1 MAYKIAL
8 VGATAD
14 EETEF
19 RTLLT
24 AAAQRLRQSW
34 EVSNERDADLVV
46 VDVDSVFGHMAWLK
60 ANGAGKRTAAFTQRD
75 SARESDLL
83 LGRPLNLEGVVK
95 LLLMFNLPS
104 GTTATAAAAAPA
116 APATGRDSYTSEFRP
131 GDARPQRVTP
141 VPPSAPPPRVETP
154 PEAPRPPPARPA
166 PPTPPPAPAPVAPP
180 APPRELGLADFLT
193 GITLPGPARLVTT
206 GAPDLLLDPASQTW
220 YSSAT
225 GLRALAPHC
234 ARALTLGDW
243 QLLNA
248 DDFAAARGT
257 QTAQPFSRLLW
268 FYVLNRSQGELLP
281 ELERAARFK
290 LARYPQSEREFAK
303 HFRIGTFMMK
313 DYASLAD
320 IAEASGAALPDV
332 VDYVNAY
339 TAVGFVENDRT
350 RYEPNDARGRLRNPF
365 ADKTRN

>member
-14 EETEF
+14 EENDF
-19 RTLLT
+19 RNLLG

-60 ANGAGKRTAAFTQRD
+60 ANGAGKRTAAFTGRD

-83 LGRPLNLEGVVK
+83 LGRPLSLEGIVK

-104 GTTATAAAAAPA
+104 GAAPQAAAAPVE
-116 APATGRDSYTSEFRP
+116 RDSYASEFRP
-131 GDARPQRVTP
+131 GDARPQRVATP
-141 VPPSAPPPRVETP
+141 APAPRAEAPV
-154 PEAPRPPPARPA
+154 EAPRPAPPRPA
-166 PPTPPPAPAPVAPP
+166 PVAAPPPPPPAPA
-180 APPRELGLADFLT
+180 APPRELMLADFLT
-193 GITLPGPARLVTT
+193 GISLPGPARLVTA
-206 GAPDLLLDPASQTW
+206 GAPDLLLDPAAQSW

-225 GLRALAPHC
+225 GLRALVPHC
-234 ARALTLGDW
+234 TRTLTLGDW

-248 DDFAAARGT
+248 GEFAAAKGSA
-257 QTAQPFSRLLW
+257 TAQPFSRLLW
-268 FYVLNRSQGELLP
+268 FFVLNRSQGELLP
-281 ELERAARFK
+281 ELDRAARFK
-290 LARYPQSEREFAK
+290 LARYPQSEREFTK

-313 DYASLAD
+313 DFASLEE

-339 TAVGFVENDRT
+339 TAVGFVENDRG
-350 RYEPNDARGRLRNPF
+350 RYEPNDGRGRLRNPF
-365 ADKTRN
+365 AR

>member
-8 VGATAD
+8 VGATAE

-19 RTLLT
+19 RNLLSP
-24 AAAQRLRQSW
+24 AAQRLRQSW

-60 ANGAGKRTAAFTQRD
+60 ASGAGKRTAAFTERD

-83 LGRPLNLEGVVK
+83 LGRPLSLEGVVK

-104 GTTATAAAAAPA
+104 GTAPAPAPAATPAPA
-116 APATGRDSYTSEFRP
+116 APERESYASEFRP
-131 GDARPQRVTP
+131 GDARPQRV
-141 VPPSAPPPRVETP
+141 APPPP
-154 PEAPRPPPARPA
+154 PRAEAPVEAPKPVPRPTPVAAPTPPPPAR
-166 PPTPPPAPAPVAPP
+166 
-180 APPRELGLADFLT
+180 ELTLADFLT
-193 GITLPGPARLVTT
+193 GISLPGPARLVTA

-220 YSSAT
+220 FSSAT

-234 ARALTLGDW
+234 ARTLVLGDW

-248 DDFAAARGT
+248 GEFATAKGSLA
-257 QTAQPFSRLLW
+257 AQPFSRLLW
-268 FYVLNRSQGELLP
+268 FYVLNRSRGELLP
-281 ELERAARFK
+281 ELDRAARFK

-313 DYASLAD
+313 DFASLED

-332 VDYVNAY
+332 IDYVNAY
-339 TAVGFVENDRT
+339 TAVGFVENDRG
-350 RYEPNDARGRLRNPF
+350 RYETSDARGRLRNPF
-365 ADKTRN
+365 AR

>member
-19 RTLLT
+19 RNLLGP
-24 AAAQRLRQSW
+24 AAQRLRQTW

-60 ANGAGKRTAAFTQRD
+60 ASGAGKRTAAFTERD

-83 LGRPLNLEGVVK
+83 LGRPLSLDGLVK

-104 GTTATAAAAAPA
+104 GSAPQPAAPAAAPA
-116 APATGRDSYTSEFRP
+116 PAEREAYASEFRP

-141 VPPSAPPPRVETP
+141 PPPRAEPPVETP
-154 PEAPRPPPARPA
+154 RPAPRPA
-166 PPTPPPAPAPVAPP
+166 PVAAPPPPAPAPVA
-180 APPRELGLADFLT
+180 APPRELTLADFLT
-193 GITLPGPARLVTT
+193 GISLPGPARLVTA
-206 GAPDLLLDPASQTW
+206 GAPDLLLDPANQTW
-220 YSSAT
+220 HSSAT

-234 ARALTLGDW
+234 ARTLTLGDW

-248 DDFAAARGT
+248 GDFAAAKGSSA
-257 QTAQPFSRLLW
+257 AQPFSRLLW

-281 ELERAARFK
+281 ELDRGARFK
-290 LARYPQSEREFAK
+290 LARYPQSEREFTK

-313 DYASLAD
+313 DFASIED

-332 VDYVNAY
+332 IDYVNAY
-339 TAVGFVENDRT
+339 TAVGFVENDRG
-350 RYEPNDARGRLRNPF
+350 RYEANDTRGRLRNPF
-365 ADKTRN
+365 AR

>member
-19 RTLLT
+19 RNLLSP
-24 AAAQRLRQSW
+24 AAQRLRQNW
-34 EVSNERDADLVV
+34 EISNERDADLVV

-60 ANGAGKRTAAFTQRD
+60 ASSAGKRTAAFTGRE

-83 LGRPLNLEGVVK
+83 LGRPLSLEGLVK

-104 GTTATAAAAAPA
+104 GATAQPAAPA
-116 APATGRDSYTSEFRP
+116 APTTPAVAERESYASEFRP
-131 GDARPQRVTP
+131 GEARPQRV
-141 VPPSAPPPRVETP
+141 APPPRVEAP
-154 PEAPRPPPARPA
+154 VEAPKPVPRPA
-166 PPTPPPAPAPVAPP
+166 PVVTPPPPS
-180 APPRELGLADFLT
+180 RELALADFLT
-193 GITLPGPARLVTT
+193 GISLPGPARLVTA
-206 GAPDLLLDPASQTW
+206 GAPDLLLDPASLTW

-234 ARALTLGDW
+234 ARALVLGDW

-248 DDFAAARGT
+248 GEYAAAKGNLA
-257 QTAQPFSRLLW
+257 AQPFSRLLW

-281 ELERAARFK
+281 ELDRAARFK
-290 LARYPQSEREFAK
+290 LARYPQSEREFTK

-313 DYASLAD
+313 DFASLED

-332 VDYVNAY
+332 IDYVNAY
-339 TAVGFVENDRT
+339 TAVGFVENDRS
-350 RYEPNDARGRLRNPF
+350 RYEASDARGRLRNPF
-365 ADKTRN
+365 TR

>member
-8 VGATAD
+8 VGASPD

-19 RTLLT
+19 RSLLGP
-24 AAAQRLRQSW
+24 AAQRLRQSW
-34 EVSNERDADLVV
+34 EIGNERDADLVV

-60 ANGAGKRTAAFTQRD
+60 ASGAGKRTAAFTERD

-83 LGRPLNLEGVVK
+83 LGRPLSLEGVVK

-104 GTTATAAAAAPA
+104 GSAASAPAAAPA
-116 APATGRDSYTSEFRP
+116 PAEREGYASEYRP
-131 GDARPQRVTP
+131 GDARPQRVAP
-141 VPPSAPPPRVETP
+141 APAPPRA
-154 PEAPRPPPARPA
+154 EAPAPVEPPRPAARPA
-166 PPTPPPAPAPVAPP
+166 PPPVAAAPPPPPPAPAPV
-180 APPRELGLADFLT
+180 RELGLADFLT
-193 GITLPGPARLVTT
+193 GITLPGPARLVTAD
-206 GAPDLLLDPASQTW
+206 APDLLLDPASQTW

-234 ARALTLGDW
+234 ARTLTLGDW

-248 DDFAAARGT
+248 ADFAAARGSLA
-257 QTAQPFSRLLW
+257 AQPFSRLLW
-268 FYVLNRSQGELLP
+268 FYVLNRSRGELLP
-281 ELERAARFK
+281 ELDRAARFK

-313 DYASLAD
+313 DFASLED

-339 TAVGFVENDRT
+339 TAVGFVENDRG
-350 RYEPNDARGRLRNPF
+350 RYEANDNRGRLRNPF
-365 ADKTRN
+365 AR

>member
-14 EETEF
+14 EEIEF
-19 RTLLT
+19 RNLLSP
-24 AAAQRLRQSW
+24 AAHRLRQSW
-34 EVSNERDADLVV
+34 EISNERDADLVI

-60 ANGAGKRTAAFTQRD
+60 ASGAGKRTAAFTERD

-83 LGRPLNLEGVVK
+83 LGRPLSLEGVVK

-104 GTTATAAAAAPA
+104 GAAPQHAPAPA
-116 APATGRDSYTSEFRP
+116 APPAPERETYASEFRP
-131 GDARPQRVTP
+131 GDSRPQRVAP
-141 VPPSAPPPRVETP
+141 APPPRAEAPV
-154 PEAPRPPPARPA
+154 EAPRPPPPRPA
-166 PPTPPPAPAPVAPP
+166 PVAAPAPPPPAPPP
-180 APPRELGLADFLT
+180 ARELTLADFLT
-193 GITLPGPARLVTT
+193 GISLPGPARLVTA

-234 ARALTLGDW
+234 ARALVLGDW

-248 DDFAAARGT
+248 GDFAAAKGT

-268 FYVLNRSQGELLP
+268 FYVLNRSQGELLSD
-281 ELERAARFK
+281 LDRGARFK

-313 DYASLAD
+313 DFASLED

-339 TAVGFVENDRT
+339 TAVGFVENDRS
-350 RYEPNDARGRLRNPF
+350 RYEANDARGRLRNPF
-365 ADKTRN
+365 AR

>member
-8 VGATAD
+8 VGASPD

-19 RTLLT
+19 RNFLGP
-24 AAAQRLRQSW
+24 AAQRLRQSW

-60 ANGAGKRTAAFTQRD
+60 ANGAGKRTAAFTGRD

-83 LGRPLNLEGVVK
+83 LGRPLSLEGVVK

-104 GTTATAAAAAPA
+104 GIVPPVAAAAPEREVYA
-116 APATGRDSYTSEFRP
+116 SEYRA
-131 GDARPQRVTP
+131 GDARPQRMTP
-141 VPPSAPPPRVETP
+141 VPASSVEAPAVDTPRPAPPPR
-154 PEAPRPPPARPA
+154 
-166 PPTPPPAPAPVAPP
+166 PAPAPPPPPVAAP
-180 APPRELGLADFLT
+180 APPPPPTPARDLSVADFLT
-193 GITLPGPARLVTT
+193 GITLPGPARLVTA
-206 GAPDLLLDPASQTW
+206 GAQDLLLDPASQTW
-220 YSSAT
+220 YSSST

-234 ARALTLGDW
+234 ARSLQLSDW

-248 DDFAAARGT
+248 ADFAAAKGT
-257 QTAQPFSRLLW
+257 LTAQPFSRLLW

-281 ELERAARFK
+281 ELDRQARFK

-303 HFRIGTFMMK
+303 HFRIGTFMLK
-313 DYASLAD
+313 DYASLED

-332 VDYVNAY
+332 IDYVNAY
-339 TAVGFVENDRT
+339 TAVGFVENDRS
-350 RYEPNDARGRLRNPF
+350 RYDANDSRGRLRNPF
-365 ADKTRN
+365 GR

>member
-8 VGATAD
+8 VGASPD

-19 RTLLT
+19 RNFLGP
-24 AAAQRLRQSW
+24 AAQRLRQSW

-60 ANGAGKRTAAFTQRD
+60 ANGAGKRTAAFTGRN

-83 LGRPLNLEGVVK
+83 LGRPLSLEAVVR
-95 LLLMFNLPS
+95 LLLMYNLPS
-104 GTTATAAAAAPA
+104 GVTPPAPAAAPEREA
-116 APATGRDSYTSEFRP
+116 YASEYRA
-131 GDARPQRVTP
+131 GDARPQRV
-141 VPPSAPPPRVETP
+141 APTVEAP
-154 PEAPRPPPARPA
+154 AVEAPRPPPPRPIPA
-166 PPTPPPAPAPVAPP
+166 PPPPVAAPAPPP
-180 APPRELGLADFLT
+180 PPPTPARELSLADFLT
-193 GITLPGPARLVTT
+193 GITLPGPARLVT
-206 GAPDLLLDPASQTW
+206 AAAQDLLLDPASQTW
-220 YSSAT
+220 CSSST

-234 ARALTLGDW
+234 ARNLQLSDW

-248 DDFAAARGT
+248 ADFAAAKGT
-257 QTAQPFSRLLW
+257 LTAQPFSRLLW

-281 ELERAARFK
+281 ELDRQARFK

-313 DYASLAD
+313 DYASLGD

-350 RYEPNDARGRLRNPF
+350 RYEANDARGRLRNPF
-365 ADKTRN
+365 AR

>member
-8 VGATAD
+8 VGASPD

-19 RTLLT
+19 RNLLGP
-24 AAAQRLRQSW
+24 AAQRLRQSW
-34 EVSNERDADLVV
+34 EVSSERDADLVV

-60 ANGAGKRTAAFTQRD
+60 ANGTGKRTAAFTERD

-83 LGRPLNLEGVVK
+83 LGRPLTPEGVVK

-104 GTTATAAAAAPA
+104 GATPAPAPAAAPEREA
-116 APATGRDSYTSEFRP
+116 YTSEFRA

-141 VPPSAPPPRVETP
+141 PPVSRTEAPAAVETP
-154 PEAPRPPPARPA
+154 RPTPRPA
-166 PPTPPPAPAPVAPP
+166 PPAPPPPVAAPAPPPPPPAPA
-180 APPRELGLADFLT
+180 RELSVADFLT
-193 GITLPGPARLVTT
+193 GAALSGPARLVTE

-234 ARALTLGDW
+234 ARSLTLADW
-243 QLLNA
+243 QLLGA
-248 DDFAAARGT
+248 GDFAAAKGSL
-257 QTAQPFSRLLW
+257 TAQPYSRLLW
-268 FYVLNRSQGELLP
+268 FYVLNRSRGELLP
-281 ELERAARFK
+281 ELDRAARFK

-313 DYASLAD
+313 DYASLQD
-320 IAEASGAALPDV
+320 IADASGAALPDV
-332 VDYVNAY
+332 IDYVNAY
-339 TAVGFVENDRT
+339 TAVGFVENDRGKYDAT
-350 RYEPNDARGRLRNPF
+350 DARGRLRNPF
-365 ADKTRN
+365 AR

>member
-19 RTLLT
+19 RNLLSP
-24 AAAQRLRQSW
+24 AAQRLRQSW

-60 ANGAGKRTAAFTQRD
+60 ASGAGKRTAAFTERD

-83 LGRPLNLEGVVK
+83 LGRPLSLEGVVK

-104 GTTATAAAAAPA
+104 GAAPQPAAPA
-116 APATGRDSYTSEFRP
+116 APDRDRDRESYASEFRP
-131 GDARPQRVTP
+131 GDARPQRVAP
-141 VPPSAPPPRVETP
+141 APPPRAEAPVEAP
-154 PEAPRPPPARPA
+154 KPAPRPA
-166 PPTPPPAPAPVAPP
+166 PVAAPPPPAPAPPPP
-180 APPRELGLADFLT
+180 ARELALADFLT
-193 GITLPGPARLVTT
+193 GISLPGPARLVTA

-234 ARALTLGDW
+234 TRTLVLGDW

-248 DDFAAARGT
+248 GDFAAAKGSL
-257 QTAQPFSRLLW
+257 TAQPFSRLLW

-281 ELERAARFK
+281 ELDRAARFK
-290 LARYPQSEREFAK
+290 LARYPQSEREFTK

-313 DYASLAD
+313 DFASLED

-332 VDYVNAY
+332 IDYVNAY
-339 TAVGFVENDRT
+339 TAVGFVENDRG
-350 RYEPNDARGRLRNPF
+350 RYEANDARGRLRNPF
-365 ADKTRN
+365 AR

>member
-8 VGATAD
+8 VGASPD

-19 RTLLT
+19 RNFLGP
-24 AAAQRLRQSW
+24 AAQRLRQSW

-60 ANGAGKRTAAFTQRD
+60 ANGAGKRTAAFTGRD

-83 LGRPLNLEGVVK
+83 LGRPLSLEAVVK

-104 GTTATAAAAAPA
+104 GVTPPPQAAAPEREA
-116 APATGRDSYTSEFRP
+116 YASEYRA
-131 GDARPQRVTP
+131 GDARPQRVAPAP
-141 VPPSAPPPRVETP
+141 VEAPAV
-154 PEAPRPPPARPA
+154 EAPRPPPPRPA
-166 PPTPPPAPAPVAPP
+166 PAPPPPVAAPAPPPPAPA
-180 APPRELGLADFLT
+180 RELGVADFLT
-193 GITLPGPARLVTT
+193 GITLPGPARLVTA
-206 GAPDLLLDPASQTW
+206 GAQDLVLDPASQTW
-220 YSSAT
+220 YSSST

-234 ARALTLGDW
+234 ARSLQLSDW

-248 DDFAAARGT
+248 ADFAAAKGT
-257 QTAQPFSRLLW
+257 LTAQPFSRLLW

-281 ELERAARFK
+281 ELDRQARFK

-303 HFRIGTFMMK
+303 HFRIGTFMLK
-313 DYASLAD
+313 DYASLED

-339 TAVGFVENDRT
+339 TAVGFVENDRN

-365 ADKTRN
+365 AR

>member
-8 VGATAD
+8 VGASPD

-19 RTLLT
+19 RNFLGP
-24 AAAQRLRQSW
+24 AAQRLRQSW

-60 ANGAGKRTAAFTQRD
+60 ANGAGKRTAAFTGRD

-83 LGRPLNLEGVVK
+83 LGRPLSLEAVVK

-104 GTTATAAAAAPA
+104 GVTPPAAPA
-116 APATGRDSYTSEFRP
+116 APEREAYASEYRA
-131 GDARPQRVTP
+131 GDARPQRVAPAPAPAPTVDAP
-141 VPPSAPPPRVETP
+141 AVEVQRPLPP
-154 PEAPRPPPARPA
+154 RPA
-166 PPTPPPAPAPVAPP
+166 PPVAAPAPP
-180 APPRELGLADFLT
+180 APTRELSVADFLT
-193 GITLPGPARLVTT
+193 GITLPGPARLVTP
-206 GAPDLLLDPASQTW
+206 GAQDLLLDPASQTW
-220 YSSAT
+220 YSSST

-234 ARALTLGDW
+234 GRGLQLSDW

-248 DDFAAARGT
+248 ADFAAAKGT
-257 QTAQPFSRLLW
+257 LTAQPFSRMLW

-281 ELERAARFK
+281 ELDRQARFK

-303 HFRIGTFMMK
+303 HFRIGTFMLK
-313 DYASLAD
+313 DFASLED

-332 VDYVNAY
+332 IDYVNAY
-339 TAVGFVENDRT
+339 TAVGFVENDRS

-365 ADKTRN
+365 AR